1 MAAPD
6 LPLFNYDDVQIG
18 EELGSYEYELT
29 QEMIDLYRKAVD
41 DPDAVFP
48 TIAVKHDA
56 TSLALAYGRPD
67 RQHQRRQRDRPVQ
80 ISPCPARKSAV
91 TGRIHDKFVRREK
104 PYLVIEATAT
114 DEDGRLIERMR
125 TYQIKKPEELG
136 KKWHPQG

>member
-1 MAAPD
+1 MVTPD

-41 DPDAVFP
+41 DPGAVFP

-56 TSLALAYGRPD
+56 TSLALAYDDQTGSINAGNEIDLHNPPIPGKKIR
-67 RQHQRRQRDRPVQ
+67 
-80 ISPCPARKSAV
+80 V
-91 TGRIHDKFVRREK
+91 TGRIHDKFIRRDK

-114 DEDGRLIERMR
+114 DEDGRLIEKMR